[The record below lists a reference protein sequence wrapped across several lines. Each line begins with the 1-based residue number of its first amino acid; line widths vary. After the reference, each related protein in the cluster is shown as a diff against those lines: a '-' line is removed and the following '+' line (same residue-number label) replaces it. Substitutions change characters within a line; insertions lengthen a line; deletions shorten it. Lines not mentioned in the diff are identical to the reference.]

1 MIRALMVSLAL
12 LGFQVTSLADAPSQA
27 QTLVDRALTLI
38 ENNYYGFKQLDYSAL
53 EREAD
58 AKLGA
63 ACAGQTACPY
73 ATGATVLDDV
83 LGDVSDGHT
92 FRLSANR
99 YAGFNADARGSAVPM
114 IGLKFDALPDAAG
127 LIITR
132 VKADSPADR
141 AGLKRGDVVW
151 SINTLPLES
160 YKNAAD
166 AVNAITNL
174 EFLAKPIALGV
185 SSLGGARR
193 SVSLQPEALTPWL
206 PSYAPRGD
214 GIAVIT
220 FYQYLTN
227 NQIAAKV
234 HEFLRLAQTS
244 NIRAVI
250 LDVRGSGGGSAFESL
265 AAAGAFTEPVGV
277 RFESKYGSGATVFQN
292 GEITDTGFKIAN
304 AAKWTGPVVVLT
316 NHISRSAAEYMTYFL
331 QRAGRAKVI
340 GEPTAGVLNTSTSV
354 LPLPDGGAIA
364 VTSGR
369 SSALDGTP
377 HPERIAPDVVLTDD
391 MGALSKGRDVILDRA
406 VQQLSATIR

>member
-1 MIRALMVSLAL
+1 MIRALMVAAAM

-38 ENNYYGFKQLDYSAL
+38 ENNYYGFKQLDYNAL

-63 ACAGQTACPY
+63 ACAGQTVCPY

-83 LGDVSDGHT
+83 LLDVSDGHT

-99 YAGFNADARGSAVPM
+99 YAGFNADARGSTVPM
-114 IGLKFDALPDAAG
+114 IGLKFDALPDAAA
-127 LIITR
+127 LVITR
-132 VKADSPADR
+132 VKENSPADR

-151 SINTLPLES
+151 SVNGLPMES
-160 YKNAAD
+160 YKNAAE
-166 AVNAITNL
+166 ATSAITNL
-174 EFLAKPIALGV
+174 EFTGKPIALSV
-185 SSLGGARR
+185 SSLGAARR
-193 SVSLQPEALTPWL
+193 TFSLQPEALTPWL
-206 PSYAPRGD
+206 PSYVLRGD
-214 GIAVIT
+214 GIGVIT

-227 NQIAAKV
+227 NQVAAKV
-234 HEFLRLAQTS
+234 HESLRLAQAS
-244 NIRAVI
+244 NARAII
-250 LDVRGSGGGSAFESL
+250 LDVRGSSGGSSFESL
-265 AAAGAFTEPVGV
+265 GAAGAFTEPVSV
-277 RFESKYGSGATVFQN
+277 RFESKYGSGVTVFQN

-304 AAKWTGPVVVLT
+304 PAKWAGPVVVLT

-369 SSALDGTP
+369 SSTLDGTP
-377 HPERIAPDVVLTDD
+377 HPERITPDIVMTDD
-391 MGALSKGRDVILDRA
+391 MGALAKGRDLILDRA